1 MPALF
6 FKEWMCYFMDL
17 LSGNHRS
24 KFRSN
29 PLLFRDFSI
38 NQVSWHYNPKG
49 LSYKLQEA
57 VLSKWSQAL
66 LQPVYDS
73 IYCLS
78 VTRFLLFESLTVQE
92 KTASEEHKA
101 WRGGITQRDR
111 DKCSRGWCAC
121 RRTVLRAVYVRGC
134 KIHEVH
140 RQVVAVSS
148 WNKHQS
154 VNSLF
159 LFRQQHSSL
168 FCTVTLDE
176 LQRPLLTSHLM
187 DWLQI
192 WWVHGMLQ

>member
-1 MPALF
+1 
-6 FKEWMCYFMDL
+6 MDL

-57 VLSKWSQAL
+57 VLSKWSQACYSL
-66 LQPVYDS
+66 CTTQSTV
-73 IYCLS
+73 
-78 VTRFLLFESLTVQE
+78 FESLTVQE

-148 WNKHQS
+148 CNKHQI

-168 FCTVTLDE
+168 FAQSPWMSYNALCW
-176 LQRPLLTSHLM
+176 HL
-187 DWLQI
+187 I
-192 WWVHGMLQ
+192 